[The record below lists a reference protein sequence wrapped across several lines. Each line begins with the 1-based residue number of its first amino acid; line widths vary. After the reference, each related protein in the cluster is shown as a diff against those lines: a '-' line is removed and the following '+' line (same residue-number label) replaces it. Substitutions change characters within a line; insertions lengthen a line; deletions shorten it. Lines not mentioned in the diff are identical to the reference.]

1 MSYGDKHVK
10 LNEIEAELIKMV
22 DKSNSKEL
30 NDLISKAIVS
40 ILEVNIIICEKIEKE
55 QSIKN

>member
-30 NDLISKAIVS
+30 NHLISQAIVS
-40 ILEVNIIICEKIEKE
+40 ILEVNIIVCEKIESEKA
-55 QSIKN
+55 